1 MASLAKTFV
10 TREGAPP
17 PQRWVLFLHGIL
29 GTGANWRTFAKAW
42 VEAKEGWGA
51 VLVDLRMHGASQ
63 DIDPP
68 HTVQAAAQDLVE
80 LSSGLAGR
88 IDAVVGHSFG
98 GKVAL
103 AYVDRRH
110 GDLERAVI
118 LDSSPGTR
126 LDHRGSETTLG
137 VLQFLEKVEPTASRN
152 DFVRQAQEAG
162 FNPGIAMWLAMN
174 LERRGERFI
183 VKLDLDAI
191 HSLLEDYFRLDLWEV
206 LERPPGRV
214 HFDVVLGGRSRVFSE
229 AERARIQV
237 LAQQQPDRVSL
248 YTIPDAGHWLHV
260 DDPAAVTRILIG
272 G

>member
-1 MASLAKTFV
+1 MATLAKTLI

-17 PQRWVLFLHGIL
+17 PRRWVLFLHGIL
-29 GTGANWRTFAKAW
+29 GTGANWRTFARAW
-42 VEAKEGWGA
+42 VDAKDGWGA

-63 DIDPP
+63 DAPPP

-80 LSSGLAGR
+80 LSAELGGPV
-88 IDAVVGHSFG
+88 DAVVGHSFG

-110 GDLERAVI
+110 GELERAVI

-137 VLQFLEKVEPTASRN
+137 VLQFLEKVGPTASRN
-152 DFVRQAQEAG
+152 EFVRKAQESG
-162 FNPGIAMWLAMN
+162 LSQGIAMWLAMN
-174 LERRGERFI
+174 LERRGEQFV

-191 HSLLEDYFRLDLWEV
+191 HALLEDYFRLDLWEV

-214 HFDVVLGGRSRVFSE
+214 HFDVVLGGKSRVFSE
-229 AERARIQV
+229 AEKAHVRELARELPERITV
-237 LAQQQPDRVSL
+237 YDLPE
-248 YTIPDAGHWLHV
+248 AGHWLHV
-260 DDPAAVTRILIG
+260 DDPAAVTRILLG
-272 G
+272 D